1 MAVTNQQVHA
11 LVTYF
16 LKLYG
21 EKYESAPRD
30 FNRYRDKWGFQG
42 MIEDFGPDQAR
53 RIVEYYLSTRRVT
66 HPTNYLLF
74 NYEKLHAAM
83 LEREEDEKRRKQLR
97 AESKKRVEEWRRQQN
112 GQQ

>member
-11 LVTYF
+11 LVSHY

-21 EKYESAPRD
+21 AKYEGAPRD

-42 MIEDFGPDQAR
+42 MIEDFGPAR
-53 RIVEYYLSTRRVT
+53 AKQIVDYYLSLSRPS

-74 NYEKLHAAM
+74 NYDKLNNAM
-83 LEREEDEKRRKQLR
+83 LEREEDDKRRAELR
-97 AESKKRVEEWRRQQN
+97 AESKKRVEEWRKLNEQQ
-112 GQQ
+112 